1 MDEYTV
7 MAGLWEEWNSPKGE
21 RIKTVTIITCEAN
34 SLTRRLHDRMP
45 VILAEE
51 DWPKW
56 LGEASANEAEL
67 KALLK
72 PYPSEQ
78 MKLWPVDKNVGNVR
92 NNGPDLIRT
101 VALTEPEQSD
111 LLASLNDKT

>member
-1 MDEYTV
+1 
-7 MAGLWEEWNSPKGE
+7 
-21 RIKTVTIITCEAN
+21 
-34 SLTRRLHDRMP
+34 MP

-56 LGEASANEAEL
+56 LGEQPASEAEL

-72 PYPSEQ
+72 PYPSEL
-78 MKLWPVDKNVGNVR
+78 MKLWPVDKKVGNVR
-92 NNGPDLIRT
+92 NNGPDLIRP
-101 VALTEPEQSD
+101 VALTEPEQAD